1 MTKMFSGELA
11 FLSNFS
17 EHPVLYDGFQFPT
30 LENAYQASKTTDRNQ
45 RAAFVGLTPGQS
57 KRAGRALDLRPDW
70 EQRKVPIMRLLLAS
84 KFTLSPHLAELLVYY
99 GDFYLVETNTWH
111 DNEWGDC
118 LCGRPACAAP
128 GKNLLGISLM
138 RLRDFLIGIG

>member
-17 EHPVLYDGFQFPT
+17 SHPVYYDGYRFPT
-30 LENAYQASKTTDRNQ
+30 LENAYQAAKTTDRQ
-45 RAAFVGLTPGQS
+45 IRGTFVGLTPGQS

-70 EQRKVPIMRLLLAS
+70 EDRKVPIMRLLLAN
-84 KFTLSPHLAELLVYY
+84 KFTCNAELAPLLVYTD
-99 GDFYLVETNTWH
+99 GLQLVETNTWH